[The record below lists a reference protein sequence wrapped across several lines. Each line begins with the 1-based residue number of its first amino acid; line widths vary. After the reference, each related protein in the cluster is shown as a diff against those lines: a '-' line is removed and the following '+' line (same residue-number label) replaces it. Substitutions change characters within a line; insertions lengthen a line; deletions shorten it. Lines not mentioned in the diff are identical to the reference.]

1 MLEDIE
7 MKDQTNNEEKDKLT
21 EEEKYIKFKKL
32 QKELELLEI
41 QENYIKEE
49 TNNLK
54 MQYAHGKQEIKTI
67 LHTPLMIGQFNE
79 MVDEN
84 YALVSSSSSGTQYCV
99 RVLSTINREDLKAG
113 GSVAMH
119 KTSHAVVDI
128 LPPEADSTI
137 QMTKITEKP
146 DVTYQDIGG
155 LDVQK
160 QEIREAVELPLTH
173 P

>member
-1 MLEDIE
+1 MIIENDIE
-7 MKDQTNNEEKDKLT
+7 MKNETNTKEPT

-54 MQYAHGKQEIKTI
+54 MQYARGKQEIKTI
-67 LHTPLMIGQFNE
+67 LGTPLIIGQFNE

-84 YALVSSSSSGTQYCV
+84 YALVSSSNTGNQYCV
-99 RVLSTINREDLKAG
+99 RVLSTINREDLKPG

-119 KTSHAVVDI
+119 KTTHSVVDI
-128 LPPEADSTI
+128 LPPETRCYLSRYRGI
-137 QMTKITEKP
+137 RCTETRNK
-146 DVTYQDIGG
+146 
-155 LDVQK
+155 
-160 QEIREAVELPLTH
+160 RSS
-173 P
+173 